1 VEPIRTGEPTVI
13 PASRNAPIDR
23 RGEKVRHPELDVLSS
38 DQPQFKRDADDSS
51 LATLAVILDGAG
63 VLLATTGICGAAGI
77 TAAVYERKSPE
88 VTDRWFQ
95 IGTAVGFTVG
105 IPLTIVS
112 FILLQRSL

>member
-1 VEPIRTGEPTVI
+1 MSYRAT
-13 PASRNAPIDR
+13 SLNSNATLMTLP
-23 RGEKVRHPELDVLSS
+23 
-38 DQPQFKRDADDSS
+38 
-51 LATLAVILDGAG
+51 LATLAVILEGAG

-88 VTDRWFQ
+88 ETDRWFQ
-95 IGTAVGFTVG
+95 IGAAVGFTVG